1 MVVTR
6 RNNARI
12 APAMPR
18 KKLRVTKPVREF
30 FQELGRR
37 GGSKGG
43 RRAALNMTPGY
54 EPFLRRSDVYTPIY
68 LSFVTLTTLGFGD
81 VTPSTVPGRTLADH
95 ASRSGPQATIVAASK
110 TLAR

>member
-43 RRAALNMTPGY
+43 RRAALNMTP
-54 EPFLRRSDVYTPIY
+54 EERHERAVK
-68 LSFVTLTTLGFGD
+68 
-81 VTPSTVPGRTLADH
+81 A
-95 ASRSGPQATIVAASK
+95 AQARWTKAK
-110 TLAR
+110 KRKR